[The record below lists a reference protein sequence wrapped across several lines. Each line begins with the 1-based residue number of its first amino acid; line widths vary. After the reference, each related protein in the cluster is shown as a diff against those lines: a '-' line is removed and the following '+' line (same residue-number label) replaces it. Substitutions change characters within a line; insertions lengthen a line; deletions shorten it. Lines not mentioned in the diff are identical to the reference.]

1 VGLVGLGALG
11 VSFGRVLAL
20 DSPAARERGSFNWGS
35 TLWHEFTHAI
45 VLGLSNHRIP
55 RWLSEGLAVLEE
67 RRARPGWGSET
78 TPDFLAT
85 YLQGELPSV
94 SRLNEG
100 FSRPRSH
107 DHLGHAYHLASLV
120 AEWIEATYG
129 FEAVPRMLLAYRDGK
144 SSAEV
149 LRSVLRAE
157 PEAIDRDFDAWLRGR
172 YPPRRLAEFLALDA
186 EARRLLAADRAEAA
200 TRPLDAAAALFA
212 VAGEDSPY
220 ALLARIHRQ
229 RGNTR
234 AAADALT
241 KLTAFDESAY
251 AENLE
256 LAGLL
261 ETLGDP
267 SGAAAALERTIYIH
281 PYDIGLHAR
290 LAGMYAGL
298 GERDKVVRERR
309 AIVALRPVDQAGAL
323 FQLALALLEA
333 GDRAAARREVL
344 RALEIAPGFEPA
356 QELLLQLHGST

>member
-1 VGLVGLGALG
+1 
-11 VSFGRVLAL
+11 
-20 DSPAARERGSFNWGS
+20 
-35 TLWHEFTHAI
+35 
-45 VLGLSNHRIP
+45 
-55 RWLSEGLAVLEE
+55 
-67 RRARPGWGSET
+67 
-78 TPDFLAT
+78 
-85 YLQGELPSV
+85 
-94 SRLNEG
+94 
-100 FSRPRSH
+100 
-107 DHLGHAYHLASLV
+107 
-120 AEWIEATYG
+120 
-129 FEAVPRMLLAYRDGK
+129 MLLAYRDGK

-290 LAGMYAGL
+290 LAEMYAGL